1 MVLFVT
7 ISSGSSQQGFRVS
20 FLGEGRCVDSGR
32 DGDTGFFLI
41 SQHFQVHVPQ
51 AMKQSR
57 ALSIVHWHSSSMS
70 SNVSDNKG

>member
-32 DGDTGFFLI
+32 DGDTGFFFDFTALPGSCATGHEAI
-41 SQHFQVHVPQ
+41 PSTFYCSLAFIIHVFQ
-51 AMKQSR
+51 R
-57 ALSIVHWHSSSMS
+57 E
-70 SNVSDNKG
+70 